1 MNDTENQKES
11 LKVSILFFVM
21 SFISLLL
28 IACPP
33 FYFGAT
39 IWQEHLNFLLF
50 NSPFIILFFLSLVLM
65 NRFFRKSDYGSY
77 RIFKRWWIPQ
87 VIFLAI
93 LVVLAFFLF
102 LKGGIFYLLGWTN
115 FAYAVGGLM
124 ILLINGIILCGLG
137 MKKVSYK

>member
-11 LKVSILFFVM
+11 LRVSILFFVM

-33 FYFGAT
+33 FFFGAV
-39 IWQEHLNFLLF
+39 IWQEHLKFLLF

-65 NRFFRKSDYGSY
+65 NRFFKKSDYGSY
-77 RIFKRWWIPQ
+77 RIFKWWIPE

-93 LVVLAFFLF
+93 LLVMAFFIF
-102 LKGGIFYLLGWTN
+102 PKGLIFYLLAWTN
-115 FAYAVGGLM
+115 FADAIGGLM

-137 MKKVSYK
+137 AKKASYK